1 MRKGVDDMGRFEGKV
16 ALVTGAASGIGRATA
31 ILFAQEGA
39 RVLVDDI
46 NDLEGEAT
54 VALIGKY
61 GGEAS
66 YIHADVSDSEQCRM
80 MIRAAVDRYGGLDI
94 LHANAGVPGPD
105 APIIEHLDGE
115 IRELVDVNLIGV
127 IYSCRAAIDAV
138 AKRGGGSIVITS
150 SLAGLQGPP
159 QIGVYAA
166 TKAGVIRL
174 TEVLAC
180 ECAALGIRVNAVA
193 PGVVET
199 PMLWDTAMNTPEGLK
214 TYRLLTPL
222 GRLGKPE
229 DIAKAVAF
237 LASDDASWITGIVLS
252 VDGGA
257 ALRNA
262 GGVVFRYVTG
272 ESGG

>member
-1 MRKGVDDMGRFEGKV
+1 MERFEGKV

-31 ILFAQEGA
+31 ILLAQEGA
-39 RVLVDDI
+39 SVLVDDI
-46 NDLEGEAT
+46 NDAEGKAT
-54 VALIGKY
+54 VELIGHR

-66 YIHADVSDSEQCRM
+66 YIHADVSDSDQCRM
-80 MIRAAVDRYGGLDI
+80 MIRTAVDRYGGLDI

-105 APIIEHLDGE
+105 APIIALQDDE
-115 IRELVDVNLIGV
+115 IHELVNVNLVGV
-127 IYSCRAAIDAV
+127 IYSCRAAIDALSE
-138 AKRGGGSIVITS
+138 RSGGAIVITS

-159 QIGVYAA
+159 EIGVYAA
-166 TKAGVIRL
+166 TKAGIIRL

-180 ECAALGIRVNAVA
+180 ECAPLGIRINSVA

-199 PMLWDTAMNTPEGLK
+199 PMLWATEMNTPAGLE
-214 TYRLLTPL
+214 TYRRLTPL

-257 ALRNA
+257 GLRSA
-262 GGVVFRYVTG
+262 GGTVYQYVASELDG
-272 ESGG
+272 